1 MILGYTICKNNVRIG
16 DLFVR
21 RHNPKQ
27 IIKACCISFEGKTD
41 REVAKILQVAPVTI
55 SNWRKLDIWK
65 QTEQGLIAVEIQKQ
79 TENIRK
85 RDKKQK
91 KS

>member
-1 MILGYTICKNNVRIG
+1 M
-16 DLFVR
+16 R
-21 RHNPKQ
+21 RHNPKKV
-27 IIKACCISFEGKTD
+27 IKACCLSFEGKTD
-41 REVAKILQVAPVTI
+41 REVAKILQVAPITI

-65 QTEQGLIAVEIQKQ
+65 QAEQGLIAAEIQKQ
-79 TENIRK
+79 TGNSSK